1 MTYTNVA
8 ADEVCQALRE
18 YMGMEVKYP
27 HFLGTIDSFLDK
39 HVFLPH
45 AHRLIGKRDHG
56 KVRILTGD
64 VGRAKGAYPVWLG
77 DGHPAALPP
86 GSARKGRVTEFN
98 AVDVVR
104 LPDGTCVLKSRIPGR
119 HGTCAKCCG
128 RTDKSPCSDR
138 KYNCGKLK
146 MAYDGIATHDDA
158 MFWALEILRRWK
170 DVLARLAQRFS
181 VLLVDELQDTKPTQ
195 LEALKLIRDTC
206 QCRFFVAFDPDQAIY
221 EYAHAHPEACSL
233 FATGFSGRSVSCTF
247 RSTQEICNAVH
258 PFSTL
263 PLPASSQAL
272 HREHRGSCFVLKYVD
287 TSSALRQFA
296 NLATE
301 RGLALQKCAVLV
313 RKSDSVEEVKAG
325 TGATDMKGA
334 GSLARALLS
343 LYPLLAQ
350 GDLDA
355 AHRRLADAVLD
366 NDMVERPSSGDRATR
381 RLLERELDGRCG
393 QVLGQLLSLSNLCY
407 SEWAHRMKGLLSG
420 VFRGVEVPPQSL
432 RRPTSMR
439 EGPPLR
445 ELLPELQRGES
456 ISTAVSVSNVHRVKG
471 KNLQG
476 AMLLTM
482 MTKKYDTD
490 WLDAPKGENGFWPE
504 ETRVSYVAM
513 TRAER
518 LLVVAIPANAPNSVF
533 EHPKLRGFTL
543 LDDTATNHATR

>member
-1 MTYTNVA
+1 
-8 ADEVCQALRE
+8 
-18 YMGMEVKYP
+18 
-27 HFLGTIDSFLDK
+27 
-39 HVFLPH
+39 
-45 AHRLIGKRDHG
+45 
-56 KVRILTGD
+56 
-64 VGRAKGAYPVWLG
+64 
-77 DGHPAALPP
+77 
-86 GSARKGRVTEFN
+86 
-98 AVDVVR
+98 
-104 LPDGTCVLKSRIPGR
+104 
-119 HGTCAKCCG
+119 
-128 RTDKSPCSDR
+128 
-138 KYNCGKLK
+138 
-146 MAYDGIATHDDA
+146 
-158 MFWALEILRRWK
+158 
-170 DVLARLAQRFS
+170 
-181 VLLVDELQDTKPTQ
+181 
-195 LEALKLIRDTC
+195 
-206 QCRFFVAFDPDQAIY
+206 
-221 EYAHAHPEACSL
+221 
-233 FATGFSGRSVSCTF
+233 
-247 RSTQEICNAVH
+247 
-258 PFSTL
+258 
-263 PLPASSQAL
+263 
-272 HREHRGSCFVLKYVD
+272 
-287 TSSALRQFA
+287 
-296 NLATE
+296 
-301 RGLALQKCAVLV
+301 
-313 RKSDSVEEVKAG
+313 VKAG